1 MERIWPSRLRW
12 RLRGAW
18 LAPLLVLLTLADAV
32 LIHVRPLAGEGRT
45 DLVAGLL
52 LASFLNLVA
61 LATLAPLGGLA
72 LRRVQPDLPRVV
84 ARDRAGTAVV
94 VLVALGLLIGGLRHH
109 GTIERNREALA
120 EAHARAQ
127 AWIGARA
134 PAQFRRH
141 VGLADTIPVVP
152 GSVYR
157 TCAPGGEPERAW
169 CVVVELDRPLAGS
182 VQLDGGTPNAVFQA
196 GRE

>member
-1 MERIWPSRLRW
+1 MERAWTSRLRW

-18 LAPLLVLLTLADAV
+18 LLPALVVLTAADAV
-32 LIHVRPLAGEGRT
+32 LLHVRPLAGEGGT

-61 LATLAPLGGLA
+61 IAALAPFAGMA
-72 LRRVQPDLPRVV
+72 LRRVRPDLPRVV
-84 ARDRAGTAVV
+84 ARDYAGAA
-94 VLVALGLLIGGLRHH
+94 LVALVTVGLLIGGLRHH
-109 GTIERNREALA
+109 GALERNREALA

-127 AWIGARA
+127 AWLGARA
-134 PAQFRRH
+134 PAEFRRH
-141 VGLADTIPVVP
+141 VALADTVAVVA

-157 TCAPGGEPERAW
+157 TCAPGTRPERAW
-169 CVVVELDRPLAGS
+169 CVVVELDRPPARS
-182 VQLDGGTPNAVFQA
+182 VTLDGGTPNAVFQA